1 MKAALE
7 RVWQS
12 LEEADEEDT
21 REEDMGQEDMGPED
35 IGQEGIQEGSQE
47 GRQEDKEDREDLAL
61 TPPATQPQ
69 YKVPCTTYWVQ
80 TCSYCCCVYLQ
91 LFRQATESFD
101 APLEDE
107 FHGDEDDDESEDM
120 EEEVERKKRKKKKV
134 AEEAPKTK
142 RGKKVNK

>member
-91 LFRQATESFD
+91 LFCQVTESF
-101 APLEDE
+101 APLVDDELHNSDEEENEDE
-107 FHGDEDDDESEDM
+107 DVEM
-120 EEEVERKKRKKKKV
+120 EERVERKKKRKKEGFGGGAK
-134 AEEAPKTK
+134 
-142 RGKKVNK
+142 NQ